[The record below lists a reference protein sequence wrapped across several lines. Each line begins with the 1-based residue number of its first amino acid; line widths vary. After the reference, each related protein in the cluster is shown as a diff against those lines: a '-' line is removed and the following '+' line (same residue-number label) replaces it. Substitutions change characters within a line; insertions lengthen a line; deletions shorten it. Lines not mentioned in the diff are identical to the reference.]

1 MELIKI
7 PIKTGDKVTVE
18 YEGTLDDGTVFD
30 SSERH
35 DEPLTFEVGAG
46 QIIKGFE
53 NAMVGMEKG
62 DEKNIILQPSDAYG
76 EHNPELIKALPR
88 DQFPKE
94 EEIKSGMRCFM
105 RLPDG
110 RQIPAVI
117 VEAADETVTIDLN
130 HPLSGK
136 TLNFKIKVVDVS

>member
-1 MELIKI
+1 MIKI

-62 DEKNIILQPSDAYG
+62 DEKDITLQPSDAYG
-76 EHNPELIKALPR
+76 EHNPELIKTLPR